1 MIDLLLTNGF
11 PYKKDT
17 TEKWCLGICG
27 FAIQETQAR
36 ILGNS
41 ITERNCLAVK
51 INSTYSFR

>member
-1 MIDLLLTNGF
+1 MIDLLPPDDFL
-11 PYKKDT
+11 YEKDT
-17 TEKWCLGICG
+17 TGEWCLGICG

-51 INSTYSFR
+51 INSTYGF